1 MKGQMLFGTLALL
14 AGTLLAADSAPKDEV
29 TAAAKRLADSDN
41 YAWKRTTENAG
52 GSQSGGRPSEGKV
65 EKDGYLW
72 LSMTLSTPRRSPDT
86 PIAIGDSALEGIRKG
101 EKVAIKSADGWQS
114 FSEATS
120 SGPLGPASIGARL
133 VQIFKAPAAEAQD
146 LADKVNEFKKDGDV
160 YSGELTEEVAKS
172 QIITGSGPMRP
183 GPNAPVVS
191 GAKGSVKLWVK
202 DGVLAKYEIKVQAK
216 MSIMGNER
224 DIDRTITV
232 EIKDIGSTK
241 VQVPDDAMKKLS

>member
-1 MKGQMLFGTLALL
+1 MKKHILFGTLALL
-14 AGTLLAADSAPKDEV
+14 AGSLLAADSAPKDGV
-29 TAAAKRLADSDN
+29 TAAAKKLAGKDN
-41 YAWKRTTENAG
+41 YAWKRTTEDAG
-52 GSQSGGRPSEGKV
+52 GGRPGGRPSEGKV

-72 LSMTLSTPRRSPDT
+72 LSMTIMRNNT
-86 PIAIGDSALEGIRKG
+86 LEGIKKD
-101 EKVAIKSADGWQS
+101 EKVAIKTADGWQS

-146 LADKVNEFKKDGDV
+146 LADKVKEFKKDGDV

-172 QIITGSGPMRP
+172 QIITGSGRMRP